1 MLWYFPGTFTD
12 LCLGVVWCALVD
24 IDMDI
29 ASLWFRVIARQNGLL
44 LMPRAGGINT
54 LTVKEFDSSLFPLG
68 ISKSKTGF
76 TS

>member
-29 ASLWFRVIARQNGLL
+29 ASAWFRVIARQNGLL
-44 LMPRAGGINT
+44 LMPRVFFLGGRARGNKKK
-54 LTVKEFDSSLFPLG
+54 LNVN
-68 ISKSKTGF
+68 
-76 TS
+76 